1 MSSYYIEAIV
11 HQTIPCECVKLVEA
25 WLLTRLFKTKIRH
38 VKNKIKHDRFCFS
51 AGWMLDDLDQGAF
64 SSDGKLTKALAA
76 SRKVCPELCAEV
88 EHEIDSGGNIRLG
101 MIDHKKIFQSI
112 VRRHTNRLPHVSI
125 LEFLHGTDRVQYL
138 EEAFTLITAG
148 AIEALK
154 TRGLTAGRIRRS
166 GLRSRGET
174 LPRVPGCEYGILNHA
189 CGEYPKFDEARSS

>member
-101 MIDHKKIFQSI
+101 MIDHKKIF
-112 VRRHTNRLPHVSI
+112 
-125 LEFLHGTDRVQYL
+125 
-138 EEAFTLITAG
+138 
-148 AIEALK
+148 
-154 TRGLTAGRIRRS
+154 
-166 GLRSRGET
+166 
-174 LPRVPGCEYGILNHA
+174 
-189 CGEYPKFDEARSS
+189 